1 MKYKLSKELKKRMDR
16 ELRQYWDNKKKLEKL
31 ELDIIESTATSQ
43 NLFDSNSV
51 SDITSQKAIKLL
63 STRSILYCQERI
75 KYVENVINRLNS
87 FEKQMFEKIFKQ
99 QYDWVYCE
107 ANFHVSRST
116 YYNIYNKCI
125 YYLAEEWGEI

>member
-16 ELRQYWDNKKKLEKL
+16 ELRQYWDNKKKLERL
-31 ELDIIESTATSQ
+31 ELDIIDA
-43 NLFDSNSV
+43 SNFEKGNSSSV
-51 SDITSQKAIKLL
+51 SDTTSQKAIKLL

-75 KYVENVINRLNS
+75 KYVENTINRLNS
-87 FEKQMFEKIFKQ
+87 FEKQMFERIFKQ

-107 ANFHVSRST
+107 ANFNVSRYT

-125 YYLAEEWGEI
+125 YFLAEEWGEI